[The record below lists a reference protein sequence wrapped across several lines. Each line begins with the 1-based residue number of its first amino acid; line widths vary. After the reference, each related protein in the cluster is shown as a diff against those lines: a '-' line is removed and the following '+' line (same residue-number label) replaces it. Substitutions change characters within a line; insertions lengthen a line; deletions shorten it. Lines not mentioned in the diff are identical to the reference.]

1 MTYNCLIVKST
12 ICNKSMTLAQGE
24 NGSKN
29 EMQTFILIIIELIV
43 IIALV
48 DAVVS
53 KVHVDICWK
62 LL

>member
-1 MTYNCLIVKST
+1 
-12 ICNKSMTLAQGE
+12 MTLAQGE

-29 EMQTFILIIIELIV
+29 EMQTFIFIIIELIV